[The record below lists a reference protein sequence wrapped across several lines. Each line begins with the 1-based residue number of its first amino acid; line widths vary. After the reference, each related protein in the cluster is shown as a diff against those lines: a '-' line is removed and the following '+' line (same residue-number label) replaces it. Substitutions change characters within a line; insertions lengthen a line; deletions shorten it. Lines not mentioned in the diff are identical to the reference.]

1 MKLKQIKVIGDIM
14 LDSWEDGN
22 FEKKSAEAPINI
34 FQSKKI
40 KYSLGGVGN
49 LSVNLKSLK
58 INHTL
63 LTDIGKDTIGNKII
77 KHLKKEKLNL

>member
-58 INHTL
+58 
-63 LTDIGKDTIGNKII
+63 NKPYPVNRYRQRYYW
-77 KHLKKEKLNL
+77 KQNN

>member
-22 FEKKSAEAPINI
+22 FEKNLQKPQLIYFNRKRLNI
-34 FQSKKI
+34 VR
-40 KYSLGGVGN
+40 GVGN